1 MPEIGDLQSVSAV
14 RLIDLLGEGKIRGL
28 VDGLKSVWLEDT
40 PVVNPDGG
48 YNFPEFEIELLKGA
62 AGQQF
67 SRGLVYL
74 ENEPTFVDTP
84 VETQLPVTR
93 TVTDLQVDVVRI
105 ILSFAALFVQDT
117 KEGDTDGLHKT
128 VMIEYTDA
136 DNQLYRPVNEEIYG
150 EELGPFEVQ
159 FEFELAGPGPWQIT
173 VTRVSDDD
181 STPYEHSSFRWSRL
195 VEIIREKFAFDGSA
209 VAALYFNMKTFGGR
223 IPRRKYELF
232 GLKLLIPTNYDPE
245 TRDTDGIWD
254 GTFKEEYT
262 DNNAWVAYNLLANDK
277 YGMGIPNFVDKW
289 SFYAAAAW
297 CDETIS
303 NGDGMGGREARYTFN
318 GVLENE
324 EEGLVAAQAVAS
336 SFRGNIAWTGSKF
349 IVSVDKPGPVMKVVT
364 PTDVLDGDFFTQGDP
379 ASGVC
384 SVCIVTFTDPETGD
398 PDIVV
403 EEDDDLIEK
412 LGYREVK
419 LYALGCNKRS
429 RAKRLARWYL
439 ETVKH
444 ETEIVTYR
452 AGFNNIDVI
461 PGMIVAISDPATSV
475 SRNGGR
481 IKACPTTKQVVLDRQ
496 VALDQPTKF
505 YFTDPNGEV
514 QKRDANVT
522 GALTATVTFE
532 QALPEKLLPEAT
544 WAMETAEVKLRQI
557 RVINIKETSTGI
569 FEVTGLTHDPN
580 KFARVEEGKVI
591 APPNYTAGQT
601 IKAPVS
607 LEVGRYYR
615 AGIAGK
621 VESAVY
627 AFWEKGDERVIKF
640 DVEVLTG
647 TVWSY
652 KGTPRGQSFTF
663 TDNSS
668 AFESVRVRGIDV
680 LGRPSAY
687 KVQNITLNSRPMN
700 IVMREVEPRG
710 KRRITWNYV
719 TDIRL
724 NAIVQ
729 FYLNGNL
736 YRIVPANPQEIE
748 IDFPLTGSQQLQIL
762 AVPGVSAT
770 YMVAPLTAM
779 TGLAVSFTRNYRQ
792 GVPYVDPVLTWNAKL
807 NANYYEVWIRRDGG
821 TWVLLNIQDGLSY
834 NMPAL
839 AADEANVK
847 WQYAVVAVAIDGSRS
862 QPQDDTI
869 INFLPGFDDT
879 PPNAPTGLILEETA
893 EHLRRLYWT
902 IDTSPTVAGYEIRAL
917 IGSTTD
923 WDSGVDLHTSLVR
936 MSPFELRSV
945 PPYTTAIAIRTV
957 DLSGNASIPA
967 YVAITL
973 TERPVENIVYSA
985 NAHPAFAGTVVK
997 GTVTGGVLIGPNNTP
1012 QMWNAVT
1019 STLMW
1024 KSDSSVA
1031 MWASG
1036 AYQNYDYNQAFT
1048 LPKGVFS
1055 IQAAFT
1061 GPALFDYKIGS
1072 GAYVQYTSPVVIPAG
1087 TITVRA
1093 YGPAAATVEMKLT
1106 ALTIIVDV
1114 VDVVESVSN
1123 LTIAVGGTRVPKT
1136 KTYAVIQDVVVTL
1149 VDQTPAVRVEVVD
1162 RNATTGPLLKVRRVS
1177 DSVDVGGV
1185 AQSVMLKGYA

>member
-1 MPEIGDLQSVSAV
+1 MPEIGDLQSVAAV

-40 PVVNPDGG
+40 PVQNADNSF
-48 YNFPEFEIELLKGA
+48 NFPEFEIELLKGA
-62 AGQQF
+62 DGQQF

-84 VETQLPVTR
+84 VETQLPITR
-93 TVTDLQVDVVRI
+93 TVTDTQVDVARI

-128 VMIEYTDA
+128 VRIEYTDA
-136 DNQLYRPVNEEIYG
+136 DNQNYMPVNEEIYG

-159 FEFELAGPGPWQIT
+159 FEFELSGPGPWQIT
-173 VTRVSDDD
+173 VSRISDDD
-181 STPYEHSSFRWSRL
+181 ATPYEHSSFRWSRL

-209 VAALYFNMKTFGGR
+209 VAALYFNMKTFGGK
-223 IPRRKYELF
+223 IPRRKYELY

-303 NGDGMGGREARYTFN
+303 NGAGGTEARYTFN

-349 IVSVDKPGPVMKVVT
+349 IVSVDKPGPVMKVVS
-364 PTDVLDGDFFTQGDP
+364 PSDVIDGDFFTQGDP

-384 SVCIVTFTDPETGD
+384 SVCIVTFTDPETGE

-403 EEDDDLIEK
+403 EEDDDLIDK
-412 LGYREVK
+412 LGYREIK

-429 RAKRLARWYL
+429 RAKRLAKWYL
-439 ETVKH
+439 ETVKN

-461 PGMIVAISDPATSV
+461 PGMIVAIADPATSV
-475 SRNGGR
+475 VRNGGR
-481 IKACPTTKQVVLDRQ
+481 VKSCPTTKQVVLDRQ
-496 VALDQPTKF
+496 VPLDQPTKF
-505 YFTDPNGEV
+505 YFTTPDGEV

-532 QALPEKLLPEAT
+532 EALPQKLLPDAS
-544 WAMETAEVKLRQI
+544 WALETAEVKLRQV
-557 RVINIKETSTGI
+557 RVINVKEVSLGI

-580 KFARVEEGKVI
+580 KFARVEQGKVI

-601 IKAPVS
+601 IRAPDS
-607 LEVGRYYR
+607 LEIGRYYR
-615 AGIAGK
+615 AGTAGK

-640 DVEVLTG
+640 DVEALSG
-647 TVWSY
+647 TAWSY
-652 KGTPRGQSFTF
+652 RGTPRGQSFTF
-663 TDNSS
+663 TDNSF

-687 KVQNITLNSRPMN
+687 RVKNITLNSRSLG

-729 FYLNGNL
+729 LYLNGNL
-736 YRIVPANPQEIE
+736 YRIVPATPQEIE
-748 IDFPLTGSQQLQIL
+748 VDFPLTGSQQLQIL
-762 AVPGVSAT
+762 AVPGVSGT
-770 YMVAPLTAM
+770 YMVAPLTAIV
-779 TGLAVSFTRNYRQ
+779 GLAVNYTRAYRQ
-792 GVPYVDPVLTWNAKL
+792 GVPYVDPVLTWNAKA
-807 NANYYEVWIRRDGG
+807 NAVYYEVWSRRDSG
-821 TWVLLNIQDGLSY
+821 TWVLLNIQNALSY
-834 NMPAL
+834 VLPSL
-839 AADEANVK
+839 AGEEANTK
-847 WQYAVVAVAIDGSRS
+847 WQYAVVAVALDGSRS
-862 QPQDDTI
+862 QPQDDTV
-869 INFLPGFDDT
+869 INFLPGFDDI
-879 PPNAPTGLILEETA
+879 PPNPPTGLMLEETA

-902 IDTSPTVAGYEIRAL
+902 VDTSPAIAGYEIRAL

-923 WDSGVDLHTSLVR
+923 WDTGIELHTDYVR
-936 MSPFELRSV
+936 MSPFELRAV
-945 PPYTTAIAIRTV
+945 PPYTTAIAIRAL
-957 DLSGNASIPA
+957 DYSGNASIPA
-967 YVAITL
+967 YVTISIG
-973 TERPVENIVYSA
+973 ERPTENIVVET
-985 NAHPAFAGTVVK
+985 NAHPTFPGTVVK

-1012 QMWNAVT
+1012 QMYNAVT

-1024 KSDSSVA
+1024 KADSSVA

-1036 AYQNYDYNQAFT
+1036 AYQNYDYSQAFV
-1048 LPKGVFS
+1048 LPKGIFS
-1055 IQAAFT
+1055 IRAAFT

-1072 GAYVQYTSPVVIPAG
+1072 GAYVQYTSPVQIAASTV
-1087 TITVRA
+1087 TVRA
-1093 YGPAAATVEMKLT
+1093 YGPAAAVTEMKLT
-1106 ALTIIVDV
+1106 QLTIIVDV
-1114 VDVVESVSN
+1114 EDVTEVVN
-1123 LTIAVGGTRVPKT
+1123 NMTIAAGGTRVPKT
-1136 KTYAVIQDVVVTL
+1136 KTYSVIQEVTTTL
-1149 VDQTPAVRVEVVD
+1149 VEQVPAVRVEVVD
-1162 RNATTGPLLKVRRVS
+1162 RNATSGPLLKVRRIS
-1177 DSVDVGGV
+1177 DNVDVGGV
-1185 AQSVMLKGYA
+1185 AQSVALKGYA